1 MKKRVAERNGS
12 PKNSVLGSA
21 KECAYIAVFTA
32 LIIALQV
39 ALSAVPGVELVTVSF
54 VAYAFIMGPVR
65 GMVAATAFSLMRQ
78 LVFGVDLKVL
88 VLYLVYFN
96 LLCLCFGLL
105 GKRRKIQPS
114 FLPVVVAAACL
125 ATAAFNLLDNALTP
139 LWLGFSGRGWRM
151 YFMASL
157 PVMAWQIICTAV
169 SVAVLFVPIAKV
181 FSRIKKSLK
190 RG

>member
-1 MKKRVAERNGS
+1 MKKWFAERNGS

-32 LIIALQV
+32 LVIALQV
-39 ALSAVPGVELVTVSF
+39 AFAAVPGVELVTVSF
-54 VAYAFIMGPVR
+54 VAYAFVMGYVR

-78 LVFGVDLKVL
+78 ILFGVDLKVL

-105 GKRRKIQPS
+105 GKGRKVEPRV
-114 FLPVVVAAACL
+114 LPIVVAAACL
-125 ATAAFNLLDNALTP
+125 ATAAFNLLDGVLTP

-157 PVMAWQIICTAV
+157 PVMAGQILCSAV
-169 SVAVLFVPIAKV
+169 SVALLFVPIAKV
-181 FSRIKKSLK
+181 FSRITK
-190 RG
+190 